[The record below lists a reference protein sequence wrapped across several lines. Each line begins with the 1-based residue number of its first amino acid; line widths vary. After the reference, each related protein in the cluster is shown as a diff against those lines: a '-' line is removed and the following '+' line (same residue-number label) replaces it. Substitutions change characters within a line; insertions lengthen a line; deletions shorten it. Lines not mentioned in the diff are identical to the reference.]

1 VPAAVLHAQI
11 AGERAIDASGQGSV
25 ELGVHLTDAGARPF
39 SKGTAARALIER
51 GDAQLSSG
59 VSSDLS
65 VDDQSSVALRI
76 SPGTQ
81 AGPLVIRI
89 DVGDAMTEL
98 NLTLTAEI
106 REPLVGGFATG
117 GIGPV
122 PGWIEG
128 QDNAPDGTNARRGA
142 MSVFGTG
149 ALARNTRGTF
159 AYDSSNTLEQTIGAD
174 PFLDNPDDRPF
185 PTYGDASMRHADA
198 LSTNHFFG
206 SVQNGESS
214 AMWGQFYAHAA
225 PSSATGG
232 YDVLV
237 NGARLQTGGKGAG
250 AFAARNDIA
259 YARAVITPT
268 GLAVASQALHPDIV
282 IGSDVLT
289 LVQPDRRTGALLLE
303 SILGRGSDYVV
314 DYATGLLRFLNII
327 LQDDDAFDP
336 QIVVVR
342 YEYGGPGASS
352 TMLGGSATVKL
363 APATS
368 TDAWYLN
375 DAIGSGN
382 LTLLGESLAGDSAG
396 AGWSVSRE
404 HS

>member
-1 VPAAVLHAQI
+1 MLSRRVRAAVASIAVEFALVTSAAYAQIVPAVLHAQI
-11 AGERAIDASGQGSV
+11 AGERAIDASGHGSV

-39 SKGTAARALIER
+39 PKGTAARALIER

-106 REPLVGGFATG
+106 REPLVVGFATG
-117 GIGPV
+117 GIGPI

-159 AYDSSNTLEQTIGAD
+159 AYDSSNTLEQTSGAD

-185 PTYGDASMRHADA
+185 PTYGDASLRHADA

-225 PSSATGG
+225 PSSAAGG

-237 NGARLQTGGKGAG
+237 NGRDCKPTAKSPAPTPSP
-250 AFAARNDIA
+250 
-259 YARAVITPT
+259 RATT
-268 GLAVASQALHPDIV
+268 S
-282 IGSDVLT
+282 LT
-289 LVQPDRRTGALLLE
+289 RAPSSRRP
-303 SILGRGSDYVV
+303 V
-314 DYATGLLRFLNII
+314 
-327 LQDDDAFDP
+327 
-336 QIVVVR
+336 
-342 YEYGGPGASS
+342 
-352 TMLGGSATVKL
+352 
-363 APATS
+363 
-368 TDAWYLN
+368 
-375 DAIGSGN
+375 
-382 LTLLGESLAGDSAG
+382 
-396 AGWSVSRE
+396 
-404 HS
+404 